1 MLVRGGYAEYVE
13 RRRPLL
19 LREARPSA
27 ALGIVVAAAAVAAIT
42 ALIYPLGQVMPEVS
56 AGVLYLLAVLA
67 ISTYWGL
74 RLGLL
79 TSVLSAAAFN
89 FFHIP
94 PTGRFTIAEP
104 QNWVALAVFFTAA
117 VLASSV
123 AELARARA
131 VEAEVRRREAVLA
144 AEMATLLLGGGRVAD
159 ALDETADRLA
169 QALGLRSAR
178 IALGSSASGPGKRA
192 IPLHRDRR
200 MIGTLIVPADSD
212 PESLERL
219 GERIVP
225 ALETL
230 LAAALERE
238 RLQAEAVEAGALR
251 RSDEIKTA
259 LLRSVS
265 HDLRTPLTAIVAS
278 GDALASATLTGKE
291 RTELADA
298 LTDEASRLTRLVDQL
313 LDLSKLEAGAAEP
326 RRDWCSIEEIAHAA
340 AEHAPDEA
348 VFKFSI
354 DRELP
359 LLNADAAQIE
369 RALANVLENAVRHS
383 GGQPVSIRAR
393 AVGSRVIIRIVDL
406 GGGIPEAEL
415 ERVFEPFYRGD
426 GRRAVGQRGSGL
438 GLAIAKGFVD
448 ANGGR
453 IWAESLPG
461 QGTVIVLELPLED
474 ENHSRDVLRSASA
487 VAGFGK
493 AR

>member
-1 MLVRGGYAEYVE
+1 MG
-13 RRRPLL
+13 
-19 LREARPSA
+19 
-27 ALGIVVAAAAVAAIT
+27 
-42 ALIYPLGQVMPEVS
+42 
-56 AGVLYLLAVLA
+56 
-67 ISTYWGL
+67 
-74 RLGLL
+74 
-79 TSVLSAAAFN
+79 
-89 FFHIP
+89 
-94 PTGRFTIAEP
+94 
-104 QNWVALAVFFTAA
+104 
-117 VLASSV
+117 
-123 AELARARA
+123 
-131 VEAEVRRREAVLA
+131 
-144 AEMATLLLGGGRVAD
+144 
-159 ALDETADRLA
+159 
-169 QALGLRSAR
+169 R

-313 LDLSKLEAGAAEP
+313 LDLSKRKPAPPSRGATGARSRRSPMP
-326 RRDWCSIEEIAHAA
+326 RP
-340 AEHAPDEA
+340 HAPDEA

-415 ERVFEPFYRGD
+415 ERVFEPFYRG

-474 ENHSRDVLRSASA
+474 RSFPRRAPLR
-487 VAGFGK
+487 VRRRGVW
-493 AR
+493 

>member
-298 LTDEASRLTRLVDQL
+298 LTDRRRASPGWSISSSISRSWKPAPPSRGATGARSRRSPMPRPSTPQTRRCSSSRSTASSRSSTPTRRRSSARSRTCSRTPCATRAASRCR
-313 LDLSKLEAGAAEP
+313 
-326 RRDWCSIEEIAHAA
+326 
-340 AEHAPDEA
+340 
-348 VFKFSI
+348 
-354 DRELP
+354 
-359 LLNADAAQIE
+359 
-369 RALANVLENAVRHS
+369 
-383 GGQPVSIRAR
+383 
-393 AVGSRVIIRIVDL
+393 
-406 GGGIPEAEL
+406 
-415 ERVFEPFYRGD
+415 FEP
-426 GRRAVGQRGSGL
+426 AL
-438 GLAIAKGFVD
+438 
-448 ANGGR
+448 
-453 IWAESLPG
+453 
-461 QGTVIVLELPLED
+461 
-474 ENHSRDVLRSASA
+474 SAH
-487 VAGFGK
+487 G
-493 AR
+493 